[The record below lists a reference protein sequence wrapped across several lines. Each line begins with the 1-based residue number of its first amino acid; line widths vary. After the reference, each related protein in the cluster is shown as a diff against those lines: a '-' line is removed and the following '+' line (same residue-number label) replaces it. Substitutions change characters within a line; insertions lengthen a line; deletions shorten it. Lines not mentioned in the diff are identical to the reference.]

1 MITGCRRRSGRR
13 FHRRLGLVPCE
24 RRDLRRCCGRRWS
37 DPALSRRRR
46 LAWRLIFAALVLDIV
61 ASVGWGYSALTENVT
76 FGSWPDVLYI
86 FYYPLAAVAFVLF
99 YLDLGGRAEH
109 HARVIDFTTRGD
121 RLRIAAV
128 VHRARAASRHCR
140 APSSLEQLVGGRA
153 TASAMRS
160 R

>member
-1 MITGCRRRSGRR
+1 MITGWGGEGVAE
-13 FHRRLGLVPCE
+13 FLGAWGSFPVSVVICVVLWPSLV
-24 RRDLRRCCGRRWS
+24 

-61 ASVGWGYSALTENVT
+61 ASIGWGYSALTENVT

-86 FYYPLAAVAFVLF
+86 FYYPLAAAACGLL
-99 YLDLGGRAEH
+99 YLDLGGRVKTPRAL
-109 HARVIDFTTRGD
+109 IDFTTVAIGFGS
-121 RLRIAAV
+121 LLWFTALAPV
-128 VHRARAASRHCR
+128 ASH
-140 APSSLEQLVGGRA
+140 VGRRTSGATGRWSV